1 MTVVTNKTMDQNLQ
15 HQMPKN
21 HDQPKRFTKTR
32 NQSTDKKPHQK
43 FGKDGKKSHT
53 DRFGHFDKSAKRATP
68 NARRSN
74 HSEHTPN
81 QPSIKRV
88 YINPKSADENLAK
101 RLTDK
106 LAEANLQG
114 EQRYTIKKKA
124 KTE

>member
-1 MTVVTNKTMDQNLQ
+1 MISPSVLLKHAIKAPIKTSSKVWQRWQ
-15 HQMPKN
+15 
-21 HDQPKRFTKTR
+21 
-32 NQSTDKKPHQK
+32 
-43 FGKDGKKSHT
+43 KSHT

-88 YINPKSADENLAK
+88 YVNPKSADENLAK

-114 EQRYTIKKKA
+114 EKRYTIKKKL
-124 KTE
+124 KQSRL